1 MTTHLK
7 AKGALMSGKV
17 EVLQSHL
24 RKLQNIT
31 LADYHTSST

>member
-1 MTTHLK
+1 MTTHSK

-24 RKLQNIT
+24 RKLQNVT
-31 LADYHTSST
+31 LADYDTPST